1 MHTELTINLNSSSLV
16 FSGKGDNGSN
26 QKTQSG
32 QASYVVAQS
41 GKAHVNGLIPFE
53 RANEQTTETT
63 ILALK
68 Q

>member
-26 QKTQSG
+26 QKTSG
-32 QASYVVAQS
+32 QASYVAAQS